1 VYSALALAAVAGSGV
16 AGAGTML
23 AFGAGTL
30 PSMLAVTLAGT
41 AVTRRFAGTRTR
53 TAAGVLMIAFAA
65 WTALGPM
72 APHAGHRPMQQ
83 QGAGH
88 VHP

>member
-1 VYSALALAAVAGSGV
+1 V

-41 AVTRRFAGTRTR
+41 AITRRFAGARTR
-53 TAAGVLMIAFAA
+53 AAAGVLMIAFAA

-72 APHAGHRPMQQ
+72 APHGGHRPMPQQ
-83 QGAGH
+83 EAGH